1 MSRPFNERTNYDE
14 EVILIQRMIRLF
26 RADTIL
32 PEENRDKVVSHL
44 REALKSLATEANQS
58 TNIEDR
64 LLRSV
69 RKAAK

>member
-14 EVILIQRMIRLF
+14 EVVLIQRMIRLF

-44 REALKSLATEANQS
+44 REALKSLATEAKQAI
-58 TNIEDR
+58 NIEDR